1 MRSAVIAAMLNALGL
16 FAALVVVVSRLRGR
30 GRALRDAPP
39 PASFAGWSAA
49 GLSDGPTS
57 RRWLLGDDGVDDA
70 TRSGL
75 AAAWQETARSA
86 HRTVA
91 SSTRRA
97 LDLVTLSAP
106 PELVASAHEDALD
119 RIRRAKLCFALAR
132 GIDGRGPL
140 PGASTTLHRPLPASR
155 PAALARLAS
164 EVVVESALADG
175 VAACVNAKLAR
186 RAIDPSVRAA
196 LTEIAAAEARHANH
210 AWEIVAW
217 CLAEGGAPVALALEA
232 TGLRLEPSSRDV
244 PHGALDGGWERWGIA
259 GAALERREHRRMAQA
274 VERRLAGLAG
284 KDPTRLLA
292 A

>member
-1 MRSAVIAAMLNALGL
+1 MRSAVFAAMLTALGL
-16 FAALVVVVSRLRGR
+16 LTALRVAASRLRGR
-30 GRALRDAPP
+30 ALREAPA

-75 AAAWQETARSA
+75 ATAWQETARSA

-140 PGASTTLHRPLPASR
+140 PGASTAPRRTLPASR
-155 PAALARLAS
+155 AAALACLAC
-164 EVVVESALADG
+164 EVAVESVLADG
-175 VAACVNAKLAR
+175 VSAIVNAKLAR
-186 RAIDPSVRAA
+186 RTIDPSIRAA
-196 LTEIAAAEARHANH
+196 LMEIAGAEARHASR

-217 CLAEGGAPVALALEA
+217 CVAEGGAPVAHALEA
-232 TGLRLEPSSRDV
+232 TDLRPEPSSREV
-244 PHGALDGGWERWGIA
+244 PRAALDGGWERWGIA